1 MQPTTNQQTFQQLQL
16 KYLQRLA
23 EQYPTIDKAAVEIIN
38 LQAILNLP
46 KGTEHFIT
54 DIHGE
59 YEAFSH
65 VLKNGSGSVKKKIDE
80 VFGHTLTHA
89 DKKSL
94 ATLIYYPREK
104 MDIVKKTERH
114 MQDWYKIVLYRLI
127 TLCKTLS
134 SKYTRSKVREAL
146 PVDYAFVI
154 EELITEKPEIL
165 DKEAYYETIIDTII
179 QIDRAE
185 SFIAALSKLIQRLAV
200 EHLHILGDIYD
211 RGPAP
216 HKIMDKLLQYH
227 SLDIQWG
234 NHDIVWMGAAAGQL
248 ACIATVIR
256 NSARYGNLDILEDG
270 YGINLLPLAT
280 FAMAVYQ
287 NDDCKQFK
295 LEGNPKAYN
304 SVETALHMKMHK
316 AIAIMQFKLEGQLM
330 AAHPSFQMEH
340 RRLLHH
346 INYETGTIFY
356 EGNTYS
362 LLDTYFP
369 TIDPKDPYALTPEEQ
384 TVMERLQSAFLHC
397 EKLQRHVKLLLHRGS
412 LYKVCNGNLLY
423 HGCVPIEEDG
433 SFRKVNIYGAE
444 YSGKALYDCL
454 ESYVRKAFLAVDPI
468 EQEKGKDILWYIWTA
483 KDSPLYG
490 KDKMTTFERYFLA
503 EKETHKERKNAYYR
517 FLNDE
522 TVMNRIL
529 AEFGLGE
536 HSHIVNGHVPVLQIA
551 GESPVKCGGKVMI
564 IDGGF
569 SKVYQEK
576 TGIAGYTLI
585 YNSYGMML
593 VAHEPFTS
601 TEEAIQKETDIHA
614 DRISVMAAPKRL
626 QVRDTDRGRE
636 IQGRIDELMQL
647 LDAYRSGALQQERSF
662 FDGK

>member
-1 MQPTTNQQTFQQLQL
+1 MQSTTQASAFEQLQL

-94 ATLIYYPREK
+94 ATLIYYPQEK

-114 MQDWYKIVLYRLI
+114 MRDWYKIVLYRLI

-134 SKYTRSKVREAL
+134 SKYTRAKVRAAM
-146 PVDYAFVI
+146 PQDYAFVM

-179 QIDRAE
+179 QTDRAE
-185 SFIAALSKLIQRLAV
+185 SFIVAMSELIQRLAV

-256 NSARYGNLDILEDG
+256 NSARYCNLDILEDG

-287 NDDCKQFK
+287 DDPCSQFK
-295 LEGNPKAYN
+295 LSGNPKTSSTA
-304 SVETALHMKMHK
+304 ETALHMKMHK
-316 AIAIMQFKLEGQLM
+316 AVSYTHLTL
-330 AAHPSFQMEH
+330 
-340 RRLLHH
+340 
-346 INYETGTIFY
+346 
-356 EGNTYS
+356 
-362 LLDTYFP
+362 P
-369 TIDPKDPYALTPEEQ
+369 T
-384 TVMERLQSAFLHC
+384 
-397 EKLQRHVKLLLHRGS
+397 
-412 LYKVCNGNLLY
+412 
-423 HGCVPIEEDG
+423 
-433 SFRKVNIYGAE
+433 
-444 YSGKALYDCL
+444 
-454 ESYVRKAFLAVDPI
+454 
-468 EQEKGKDILWYIWTA
+468 
-483 KDSPLYG
+483 
-490 KDKMTTFERYFLA
+490 
-503 EKETHKERKNAYYR
+503 
-517 FLNDE
+517 
-522 TVMNRIL
+522 
-529 AEFGLGE
+529 
-536 HSHIVNGHVPVLQIA
+536 
-551 GESPVKCGGKVMI
+551 
-564 IDGGF
+564 
-569 SKVYQEK
+569 
-576 TGIAGYTLI
+576 
-585 YNSYGMML
+585 
-593 VAHEPFTS
+593 TS
-601 TEEAIQKETDIHA
+601 
-614 DRISVMAAPKRL
+614 RV
-626 QVRDTDRGRE
+626 
-636 IQGRIDELMQL
+636 
-647 LDAYRSGALQQERSF
+647 
-662 FDGK
+662 